1 MQSHFNLKTNE
12 RLVMSDDRSLDR
24 KDAVP
29 AIVGNPDD
37 FLIICGLAGA
47 SKDIAHLT
55 NDGDNIFTMAGAMG
69 GATAMGLGLALS
81 RPDKKVLVVTGDG
94 ELLMNVGTLATVGI
108 LKPANLSIL
117 CVDNGHY
124 GETGYQESHTQRG
137 VDLDLIA
144 QGSAIPIT
152 RTIDRED
159 QMVEAK
165 QLLRDSNGTTF
176 ILLRVNTEPP
186 PSIKRSMDATERKI
200 AFRRALLG
208 NA

>member
-1 MQSHFNLKTNE
+1 
-12 RLVMSDDRSLDR
+12 MSEDRPLDR
-24 KDAVP
+24 KMAVP
-29 AIVGNPDD
+29 AIVGDPSDL
-37 FLIICGLAGA
+37 LIVCGLAGA

-81 RPDKKVLVVTGDG
+81 RPDKRVLVVTGDG

-108 LKPANLSIL
+108 MKPANLSIL

-137 VDLDLIA
+137 VDLETIA
-144 QGSAIPIT
+144 QGSAIPVT
-152 RTIDRED
+152 RTVTTQD
-159 QMVEAK
+159 QLAEAA
-165 QLLRDSNGTTF
+165 QILRNSNASSF
-176 ILLRVNTEPP
+176 VLLRVSTEPP
-186 PSIKRSMDATERKI
+186 PVVKRSMDASERKS

-208 NA
+208 TA

>member
-1 MQSHFNLKTNE
+1 MNDVRF
-12 RLVMSDDRSLDR
+12 LDR
-24 KDAVP
+24 KQAVP
-29 AIVGNPDD
+29 AIVGDPSDL
-37 FLIICGLAGA
+37 LIVCGLAGA

-81 RPDKKVLVVTGDG
+81 RPDKRVLVVTGDG

-108 LKPANLSIL
+108 MKPANLSIL

-137 VDLDLIA
+137 VNLEVIA
-144 QGSAIPIT
+144 QGSAIPVT
-152 RTIDRED
+152 RTVTTED
-159 QMVEAK
+159 QIAEAA
-165 QLLRDSNGTTF
+165 QVLRNSNASSF
-176 ILLRVNTEPP
+176 VLLRVSTEPP
-186 PSIKRSMDATERKI
+186 PAVKRSMDASERKT

-208 NA
+208 TR